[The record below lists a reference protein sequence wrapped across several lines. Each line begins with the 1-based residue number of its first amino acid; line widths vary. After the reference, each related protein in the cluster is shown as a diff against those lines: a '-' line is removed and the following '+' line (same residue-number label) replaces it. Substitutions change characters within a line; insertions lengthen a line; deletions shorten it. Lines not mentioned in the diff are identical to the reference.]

1 MARAIPLLQR
11 NEAGTNKPPAK
22 RGGGQIIHMMDL
34 DVTGFDTMN
43 FIRPKYAILLSILD
57 GHNTSRVSLT
67 HTRYFASLIVFR
79 G

>member
-1 MARAIPLLQR
+1 MKLGIISPQQ
-11 NEAGTNKPPAK
+11 K
-22 RGGGQIIHMMDL
+22 GGGQIIHMMDL

-67 HTRYFASLIVFR
+67 HTHTHTRYFASLIVFR

>member
-11 NEAGTNKPPAK
+11 NEAGNNKPPAK
-22 RGGGQIIHMMDL
+22 GGGQIIHMMDL

>member
-1 MARAIPLLQR
+1 MGRAIPLLQR

-22 RGGGQIIHMMDL
+22 RGGQIIHMMDL

>member
-1 MARAIPLLQR
+1 MARAILLLQR
-11 NEAGTNKPPAK
+11 NEAGNNKPPVK
-22 RGGGQIIHMMDL
+22 RGGSNYTHMMDL

-67 HTRYFASLIVFR
+67 HTRYFAS
-79 G
+79 